1 MVSAIP
7 PEVVVLVAE
16 DLEEGVVSAAA
27 RVSSLSQD
35 DLHDLE
41 LELTG
46 GSAEGEWCSGLER
59 ERLNS
64 PSQSRKH
71 RRHFD

>member
-46 GSAEGEWCSGLER
+46 GEC
-59 ERLNS
+59 
-64 PSQSRKH
+64 
-71 RRHFD
+71 